1 MKLMEHWGNGIP
13 RIIKMVK
20 AAGLREPE
28 FIDGDVD
35 LRINIYR
42 AQNRVIGSN
51 NEPNLEMN
59 LINLLLEKPKM
70 TQKKLALA
78 LNISESSVKRLL
90 AKLQAERK
98 IGREGNR
105 RSGKWIVL

>member
-1 MKLMEHWGNGIP
+1 M
-13 RIIKMVK
+13 
-20 AAGLREPE
+20 REPE
-28 FIDGDVD
+28 FIDGDIA

-42 AQNRVIGSN
+42 AQNRV
-51 NEPNLEMN
+51 NEPKVEPIEPDLEMN
-59 LINLLLEKPKM
+59 LISLLLEKPKM
-70 TQKKLALA
+70 TQKKLAVA